1 MEGWM
6 DRCGSM
12 RDGRLDGSMWEHEGW
27 KVGWIDVG
35 A

>member
-12 RDGRLDGSMWEHEGW
+12 RNGRLDGSMLWIEIFGIK
-27 KVGWIDVG
+27 KVKF
-35 A
+35 